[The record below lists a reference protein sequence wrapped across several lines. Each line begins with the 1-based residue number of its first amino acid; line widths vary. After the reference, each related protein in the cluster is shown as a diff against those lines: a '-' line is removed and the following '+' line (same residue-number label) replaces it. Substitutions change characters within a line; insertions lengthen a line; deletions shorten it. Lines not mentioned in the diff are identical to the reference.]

1 MKIDISS
8 LIGDLVE
15 ATVKSLNEKK
25 VPDDTVVKFTS
36 DGGNKAEMPYSSAI
50 RQKADSPAKKAALKL
65 KAKYDSDAKQQTATD
80 DETDKQKDTDYAAD
94 DEVGGSDAVAVLG
107 DDPTTDDSK
116 EGTKGKTIELPKQK
130 GTSPPEQ
137 GTPVT
142 NEQLDQ
148 YDEYMKKEFD
158 KDKTLNPVNESKF
171 KESIEPDGK
180 KFDQTLKQDKQ
191 LSEAK
196 EQINLSDTLKDA
208 GVDIDNPPF
217 PRKYVDLMERLVNTE
232 SSSVKTEKIS
242 KFIEGAGAGQIRSQA
257 GEILTM
263 MLTSLPD
270 DQANAISEKMLDVTK
285 QQDKSKRILDP
296 SWVTA
301 AMNNREATLKH
312 VRNTYGEDATISQA
326 CWDTPEDATA
336 LGMKDYKKDKGFSTD
351 VYYRVEKEGRPVLL
365 EASLKKDKDVFFINL
380 GAAELLSPAPP
391 EGKGIGVSEEELSKG
406 SNPPP
411 ESTEYSP
418 EDYAKRRD
426 DLFKQSGKDWDNL
439 SDDDKKS
446 IASKLA
452 EKPNSE
458 TMGALKKYYAQKTEK
473 NLKAAGISAADLKT
487 PEGIEKALNYM
498 MEQTKSDKPA
508 GPADRLRKT
517 IMNIGDDTDNS
528 QLKSVSDAVKENHTN
543 FAKNF
548 PLGIMTNKKLR
559 GGILGSIRNEFPIK
573 AVSTGEEIMAIGDMV
588 FDRPACKKLFGTDD
602 FTKIQEKL
610 TVGEVDGRPALVYS
624 AGLSDSKPV
633 PIANI
638 GIRERGIGYTSMT
651 LEMGLHKGLAPML
664 KKANDEEF
672 SK

>member
-1 MKIDISS
+1 IDISS

-301 AMNNREATLKH
+301 AMN
-312 VRNTYGEDATISQA
+312 
-326 CWDTPEDATA
+326 
-336 LGMKDYKKDKGFSTD
+336 
-351 VYYRVEKEGRPVLL
+351 
-365 EASLKKDKDVFFINL
+365 
-380 GAAELLSPAPP
+380 
-391 EGKGIGVSEEELSKG
+391 
-406 SNPPP
+406 
-411 ESTEYSP
+411 
-418 EDYAKRRD
+418 
-426 DLFKQSGKDWDNL
+426 
-439 SDDDKKS
+439 
-446 IASKLA
+446 
-452 EKPNSE
+452 
-458 TMGALKKYYAQKTEK
+458 
-473 NLKAAGISAADLKT
+473 
-487 PEGIEKALNYM
+487 
-498 MEQTKSDKPA
+498 
-508 GPADRLRKT
+508 
-517 IMNIGDDTDNS
+517 
-528 QLKSVSDAVKENHTN
+528 
-543 FAKNF
+543 
-548 PLGIMTNKKLR
+548 
-559 GGILGSIRNEFPIK
+559 
-573 AVSTGEEIMAIGDMV
+573 
-588 FDRPACKKLFGTDD
+588 
-602 FTKIQEKL
+602 
-610 TVGEVDGRPALVYS
+610 
-624 AGLSDSKPV
+624 
-633 PIANI
+633 
-638 GIRERGIGYTSMT
+638 
-651 LEMGLHKGLAPML
+651 
-664 KKANDEEF
+664 
-672 SK
+672 